1 MFWIYKEEELQF
13 VWDDDKKIMYQIENR
28 EATEIDPTI
37 EQLTRFRPYLEF
49 VEKTDVRPKILLRL

>member
-13 VWDDDKKIMYQIENR
+13 VWDDDKKIMYQIENG
-28 EATEIDPTI
+28 EVTEIDPTI

>member
-13 VWDDDKKIMYQIENR
+13 VWDDDKKIMYQIENG
-28 EATEIDPTI
+28 EVTEIDPTI

-49 VEKTDVRPKILLRL
+49 VEKTNVRPKILLRL